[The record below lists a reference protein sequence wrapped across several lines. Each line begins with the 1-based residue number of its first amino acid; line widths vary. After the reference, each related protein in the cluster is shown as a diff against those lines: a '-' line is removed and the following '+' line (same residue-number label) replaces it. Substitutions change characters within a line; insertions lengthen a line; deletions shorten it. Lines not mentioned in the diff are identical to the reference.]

1 MKNILVIEELDRPRI
16 TIYTPESSLTNPL
29 QLVRNMCFDVY
40 SGRGLALRLAI
51 RDIKAQYRQ
60 AFLGILWAL
69 ILPLANTATW
79 IFLNHTGI
87 VSVRNTELP
96 YPIYVFTGTM
106 IWAIFM
112 DALNAPLA
120 QTTAAKSMLAKINFP
135 REALIISGILQTFF
149 NSCIKVVLVIV
160 VLLLSGI
167 YPDWHLLFFPLAV
180 ISIILS
186 GTTIGLL
193 ITPIG
198 LLYTDIGKGLPL
210 VMQFLMFVSPVVF
223 PMPTTGWAAKIFEF
237 NPLTPLILV
246 TRNWLTATPVT
257 TLGSFLVINILFF
270 AVLLAVS
277 VIYRL
282 AMPIMIE
289 RMGS

>member
-1 MKNILVIEELDRPRI
+1 MPELRI
-16 TIYTPESSLTNPL
+16 TVYTPESSFANPL
-29 QLVRNMCFDVY
+29 KMVREMWFDVY
-40 SGRGLALRLAI
+40 SGRGLALRLAV

-79 IFLNHTGI
+79 IFLNRTGI
-87 VSVRNTELP
+87 VSVGETALP

-112 DALNAPLA
+112 DALNAPLV

-135 REALIISGILQTFF
+135 REALIISGILQTLF
-149 NSCIKVVLVIV
+149 NGSIKTGLVIV
-160 VLLLSGI
+160 VLLFFGI
-167 YPDWHLLFFPLAV
+167 YPDWHLILFPFAV
-180 ISIILS
+180 ISMILA
-186 GTTIGLL
+186 GTAVGLL

-198 LLYTDIGKGLPL
+198 LLYTDIGKGIPL

-223 PMPTTGWAAKIFEF
+223 PMPTVGWAAKIFEF

-246 TRNWLTATPVT
+246 ARNWLTGMPTESLWPFVT
-257 TLGSFLVINILFF
+257 INLLFLL
-270 AVLLAVS
+270 VLLLVS
-277 VIYRL
+277 VVYRL

-289 RMGS
+289 RIGS

>member
-1 MKNILVIEELDRPRI
+1 MKKLRI
-16 TIYTPESSLTNPL
+16 TIYSPESSLANPL
-29 QLVRNMCFDVY
+29 KMVRDMWFDVV
-40 SGRGLALRLAI
+40 SGRSLALRLAI

-69 ILPLANTATW
+69 ILPLAHTATW
-79 IFLNHTGI
+79 IFLNRTGI
-87 VSVRNTELP
+87 VSVGETELP

-112 DALNAPLA
+112 DALNAPLM
-120 QTTAAKSMLAKINFP
+120 QTTAAKPMLAKINFP
-135 REALIISGILQTFF
+135 HEALIMSGILQTLF
-149 NSCIKVVLVIV
+149 NGSIKAGLVIV
-160 VLLLSGI
+160 VLLLFGI
-167 YPDWHLLFFPLAV
+167 SPDWHLILFPLAV
-180 ISIILS
+180 ISMILV
-186 GTTIGLL
+186 GTTVGLL

-198 LLYTDIGKGLPL
+198 LLYTDVGKGIPL

-223 PMPTTGWAAKIFEF
+223 PVPTAGWAAKIFEL

-246 TRNWLTATPVT
+246 ARDWLTGGPTESIWPF
-257 TLGSFLVINILFF
+257 LSINLLFLV
-270 AVLLAVS
+270 VLLAVS

-289 RMGS
+289 RIGS

>member
-1 MKNILVIEELDRPRI
+1 MKKLRI
-16 TIYTPESSLTNPL
+16 SIYTPESSLANPL
-29 QLVRNMCFDVY
+29 KLVREIWSDAVL
-40 SGRGLALRLAI
+40 GRGLSLRLAV

-60 AFLGILWAL
+60 TFLGIFWAL
-69 ILPLANTATW
+69 VLPLANTVIW
-79 IFLNHTGI
+79 IFLNRAGI
-87 VSVRNTELP
+87 VSVAPTALP

-112 DALNAPLA
+112 DALNAPLL
-120 QTTAAKSMLAKINFP
+120 QTTAAKPMLAKINFP
-135 REALIISGILQTFF
+135 YEALIMSGILQTLF
-149 NSCIKVVLVIV
+149 NSSIKIGLVIV
-160 VLLLSGI
+160 VLLLFGI
-167 YPDWHLLFFPLAV
+167 FPDWHLILFPLAV
-180 ISIILS
+180 MSMILV
-186 GTTIGLL
+186 GTTVGLL

-198 LLYTDIGKGLPL
+198 LLYTDVGKGIPL

-223 PMPTTGWAAKIFEF
+223 PVPSAGWAVRIFER

-246 TRNWLTATPVT
+246 ARAWLTGDSTESIWP
-257 TLGSFLVINILFF
+257 FLSINLLF
-270 AVLLAVS
+270 LAVFLAVC

>member
-1 MKNILVIEELDRPRI
+1 MW
-16 TIYTPESSLTNPL
+16 
-29 QLVRNMCFDVY
+29 FDVY
-40 SGRGLALRLAI
+40 SGRNLALRLAI

-79 IFLNHTGI
+79 IFLNRTGI
-87 VSVRNTELP
+87 VSVGETGLP

-106 IWAIFM
+106 LWAVFM
-112 DALNAPLA
+112 DALNAPLV
-120 QTTAAKSMLAKINFP
+120 QTISAKPMLAKINFP
-135 REALIISGILQTFF
+135 REALIMSGILQTLF
-149 NSCIKVVLVIV
+149 NGSIKIGLVIV
-160 VLLLSGI
+160 VLCLFGI
-167 YPDWHLLFFPLAV
+167 YPDWHLSLLPLAV
-180 ISIILS
+180 MSMILA

-198 LLYTDIGKGLPL
+198 LLYTDVGKGIPL

-223 PMPTTGWAAKIFEF
+223 PVPTAGWAARIFEL

-246 TRNWLTATPVT
+246 ARGWLTGIPSEYLWPFVT
-257 TLGSFLVINILFF
+257 ITLLFLFM
-270 AVLLAVS
+270 LLMVGI
-277 VIYRL
+277 IYRI

-289 RMGS
+289 RIGS

>member
-1 MKNILVIEELDRPRI
+1 MNKLRI

-29 QLVRNMCFDVY
+29 KMVRDMWFDVF
-40 SGRGLALRLAI
+40 SGRGLSMSLAV

-60 AFLGILWAL
+60 AFLGIFWAL
-69 ILPLANTATW
+69 ILPLANTVTW
-79 IFLNHTGI
+79 IFLNRAGI
-87 VSVRNTELP
+87 VSVAETSLP

-112 DALNAPLA
+112 DALNAPLI
-120 QTTAAKSMLAKINFP
+120 QTTAAKPMLAKINFP
-135 REALIISGILQTFF
+135 REALIMSGILQTLF
-149 NSCIKVVLVIV
+149 NGSIKTGIVVVVLF
-160 VLLLSGI
+160 LFGI
-167 YPDWHLLFFPLAV
+167 TPDWHLIFFPLAV
-180 ISIILS
+180 MSLILV
-186 GTTIGLL
+186 GTTLGLL

-198 LLYTDIGKGLPL
+198 LLYTDVGKGIPL

-223 PMPTTGWAAKIFEF
+223 SVPNTGWAAKIFEL

-246 TRNWLTATPVT
+246 ARDWLTGVATASIWPF
-257 TLGSFLVINILFF
+257 LSINLLFLV
-270 AVLLAVS
+270 VLLAVS

-289 RMGS
+289 RIGS

>member
-1 MKNILVIEELDRPRI
+1 MSCHLPK
-16 TIYTPESSLTNPL
+16 TIYTPESSLGNPL
-29 QLVRNMCFDVY
+29 KMLRDMWFDVA
-40 SGRGLALRLAI
+40 SGRGLAMRLAE

-79 IFLNHTGI
+79 IFLNRTGI
-87 VSVRNTELP
+87 VSVAETSLP
-96 YPIYVFTGTM
+96 YPIFVFTGTM
-106 IWAIFM
+106 VWAIFM

-135 REALIISGILQTFF
+135 REALIMSGILQTLF
-149 NSCIKVVLVIV
+149 NSSIKIFLVII
-160 VLLLSGI
+160 VLTLSGI
-167 YPDWHLLFFPLAV
+167 YPDWHLLLFPFAAL
-180 ISIILS
+180 SMILL
-186 GTTIGLL
+186 GTTVGLL

-198 LLYTDIGKGLPL
+198 LLYTDVGKGIPL

-223 PMPTTGWAAKIFEF
+223 PAPTAGWAAKIFEF

-246 TRNWLTATPVT
+246 ARDWLTGAPTESICQFVAIN
-257 TLGSFLVINILFF
+257 LLVLV
-270 AVLLAVS
+270 VLLAVS
-277 VIYRL
+277 VVYRL

-289 RMGS
+289 RIGS

>member
-1 MKNILVIEELDRPRI
+1 MKLDRPRI

-29 QLVRNMCFDVY
+29 KMLRDMCFDVY

-60 AFLGILWAL
+60 AFFGILWAL

-79 IFLNHTGI
+79 IFLNRTGI
-87 VSVRNTELP
+87 VSVGNTELP

-112 DALNAPLA
+112 DALNAPLV

-135 REALIISGILQTFF
+135 REALIISGILQTLF
-149 NSCIKVVLVIV
+149 NGSIKTI
-160 VLLLSGI
+160 LLIAILFLFGV
-167 YPDWHLLFFPLAV
+167 YPDWHLILFPLVAMSMV
-180 ISIILS
+180 LA

-198 LLYTDIGKGLPL
+198 LLYTDIGKGIPL

-223 PMPTTGWAAKIFEF
+223 PMPTVGWAAKIFEM
-237 NPLTPLILV
+237 NPLTPLIL
-246 TRNWLTATPVT
+246 TARGWLTGMPTEA
-257 TLGSFLVINILFF
+257 LGSFLIINLVFF
-270 AVLLAVS
+270 VVLLAVS

-289 RMGS
+289 RIGS